1 MEITEK
7 IKEAVSI
14 VEVASQ
20 YTALKKRG
28 KKWVGLCPFHSE
40 KDPSFTVDEEKQLFH
55 CFGCGIG
62 GDLFSLVMEKENLT
76 FPEAIKYLAEKYRI
90 PLPENKITHR
100 ASKLEEK
107 IFEINDKALTY
118 FRNNLFKTAEGKKA
132 LDYLK
137 ARGFTEETIN
147 KLRLGYALNSWDSL
161 FREFSRFY
169 NAQDLEKAG
178 LVIPGS
184 HAGEYRDRFRGRV
197 IFPILT
203 LTGRV
208 VAFGGRTIFDAQ
220 PKYLNSPETQNFIKG
235 NTLYGLFFSRDYIKK
250 AEEAILVEGYVDFAT
265 VFQAGFQN
273 VVASMGTSL
282 TPQQVNQ
289 IHRYASKVVINYDG
303 DEAGLKAAARAVPIC
318 LEHGLQSRVLLL
330 PEGLDP
336 DSFIRK
342 HGREKYEQL
351 LKKAPDG
358 FRFLLWFYS
367 RQVNLRKPE
376 EKSRLARMVI
386 QDIKRISDP
395 IIRNEYVRQAAD
407 YLKVGEELLYQ
418 IMEEERA
425 PQTSAQNS
433 ANQEEKE
440 IFLPAEKRLLQII
453 FIQEEMLPLLIEE
466 LKLEYFEGLPSE
478 PIIRYLHGCFQ
489 NNQSWSLT
497 GLQEAGETQLV
508 NHLARLLQ
516 EDPPPASVGEALD
529 CLNTLRK
536 TSLQKKL
543 KSLQREI
550 SLAEKKGDKEKLTS
564 LLYLKHELTK
574 QIMAL

>member
-7 IKEAVSI
+7 IKATVSI
-14 VEVASQ
+14 VDLASQ
-20 YTALKKRG
+20 YTTLKKRG

-76 FPEAIKYLAEKYRI
+76 FPEAIKYLAEKYHI
-90 PLPENKITHR
+90 PLPENKVSYR
-100 ASKLEEK
+100 SSKLEEK
-107 IFEINDKALTY
+107 IFEINEKALSY
-118 FRNNLFKTAEGKKA
+118 FRNNLFKTPEGKKA
-132 LDYLK
+132 LEYLK
-137 ARGFTEETIN
+137 ARNLTEETIN
-147 KLRLGYALNSWDSL
+147 KLKIGYALNTWDSL
-161 FREFSRFY
+161 FREFSKTY

-178 LVIPGS
+178 LIIPGS
-184 HAGEYRDRFRGRV
+184 RAGEYRDRFRGRI

-220 PKYLNSPETQNFIKG
+220 PKYLNSPETQNFTKG
-235 NTLYGLFFSRDYIKK
+235 EILYGLYFSRDQIKK
-250 AEEAILVEGYVDFAT
+250 AEEAILVEGYADFAT

-282 TPQQVNQ
+282 TPHQVNQ
-289 IHRYASKVVINYDG
+289 LRRYAPRVIINYDG
-303 DEAGLKAAARAVPIC
+303 DEAGIKAAARAVPIC
-318 LEHGLQSRVLLL
+318 LENSLQSRVLLL

-336 DSFIRK
+336 DGFIRK
-342 HGREKYEQL
+342 YGPEKYEQL
-351 LKKAPDG
+351 LRKAPDG
-358 FRFLLWFYS
+358 FRFLLWYYS

-376 EKSRLARMVI
+376 EKSRLARMVV
-386 QDIKRISDP
+386 QDLSRLADP
-395 IIRNEYVRQAAD
+395 IIRNEYVKQAAE
-407 YLKVGEELLYQ
+407 YLKIGEELLYQ
-418 IMEEERA
+418 LMQQEKT
-425 PQTSAQNS
+425 PPTSS
-433 ANQEEKE
+433 SPEEKE

-453 FIQEEMLPLLIEE
+453 FTQEEMLPLLIEE

-478 PIIRYLHGCFQ
+478 PIIRYLHDCFQ
-489 NNQSWSLT
+489 KNRSWPIS
-497 GLQEAGETQLV
+497 GLQEAGEARLV
-508 NHLARLLQ
+508 HHLARLLQ
-516 EDPPPASVGEALD
+516 ESPPSASVGEALD

-536 TSLQKKL
+536 TSLQNKL
-543 KSLQREI
+543 KSIQREI

-564 LLYLKHELTK
+564 LLYLKHEITK